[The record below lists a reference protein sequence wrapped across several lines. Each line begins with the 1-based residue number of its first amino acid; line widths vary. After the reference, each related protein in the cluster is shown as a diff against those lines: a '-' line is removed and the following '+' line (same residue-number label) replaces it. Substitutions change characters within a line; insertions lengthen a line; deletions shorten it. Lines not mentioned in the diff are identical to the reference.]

1 MEELALFYV
10 SNLFLFLLVNP
21 VNTGSCMQSFYHV
34 YTSGNKSH
42 HVYTATFEWVQ
53 TIAELWSG

>member
-34 YTSGNKSH
+34 YIPQAINLIMYIQRHLSGCR
-42 HVYTATFEWVQ
+42 Q
-53 TIAELWSG
+53 